1 MTVQGTGADVR
12 TRLRRLLRHRTTWA
26 LTAATLVGAVLGA
39 GLVGWRTGTL
49 PWSQELRPCWDS
61 LSDETLDT
69 LMAGAGRREAE
80 EQKLLGPGWTARC
93 RVLAYSREEH
103 RQDDVAARLDITV
116 RTLDTLSGRDA
127 HAWSAEFLST
137 GLTPLGGGLRGM
149 ASRSR
154 AWLALPQQCVD
165 GEDPVVVE
173 ARMGNQDKEDL
184 ISPERRYGMARAV
197 VETANG
203 LLGAYGC
210 TGRHRLPR
218 PPRDLDED
226 AQEEREKKRDGAAR
240 AALCGLAGAPVPQEH
255 GTWLRRAA
263 RNWVDGGPA
272 RVCGMGHPHAD
283 FEARLVTVVD
293 PELSLVFRAE
303 ALGGGP
309 EISDSELGRGAF
321 TTGRAVFMTR
331 CQTGDVVFLAEQT
344 HGKDSDWTFV
354 RDVFPL
360 YVAAEADRLGCGPQK
375 VTMPKT

>member
-1 MTVQGTGADVR
+1 MTVQDTGANVR
-12 TRLRRLLRHRTTWA
+12 TRLRRLLRRRTTWA
-26 LTAATLVGAVLGA
+26 LTAATLVGALLGA

-49 PWSQELRPCWDS
+49 PFQATRPCWDA

-69 LMAGAGRREAE
+69 LMAGAARREAE
-80 EQKLLGPGWTARC
+80 EQRLLGPGWSARC
-93 RVLAYSREEH
+93 RVVAYSREEH
-103 RQDDVAARLDITV
+103 RRDAVAARLDITV

-127 HAWSAEFLST
+127 RAWSAEFLST

-154 AWLALPQQCVD
+154 AWMVLPQQCVD
-165 GEDPVVVE
+165 GEGPVVVE
-173 ARMGNQDKEDL
+173 ARMGDQDNEDL
-184 ISPERRYGMARAV
+184 ISPERRHGLARAV

-210 TGRHRLPR
+210 TGRHRIPL
-218 PPRDLDED
+218 PPRDHDED
-226 AQEEREKKRDGAAR
+226 AGEQQEKKRDGVAR
-240 AALCGLAGAPVPQEH
+240 AALCGLAGAPVPEKH
-255 GTWLRRAA
+255 AAWLRGAA

-272 RVCGMGHPHAD
+272 RICGMGHPHGD

-293 PELSLVFRAE
+293 PELAPVFRAE

-309 EISDSELGRGAF
+309 EISDGELGRGAL
-321 TTGRAVFMTR
+321 TAGRAVFTTR

-344 HGKDSDWTFV
+344 HGEDSDWTFV

-360 YVAAEADRLGCGPQK
+360 YVAAEAERLGCGTRK
-375 VTMPKT
+375 VTLPKT